1 MNSKISMLHKQGHN
15 VWPNHWSVKIK
26 TKNLN
31 EEKLSK
37 FYIFLREEICK
48 TLASISQ
55 TNSTNLKKFKQIQMT
70 GSMIR

>member
-31 EEKLSK
+31 KEKLSK
-37 FYIFLREEICK
+37 FYIFLPEEICK
-48 TLASISQ
+48 IIASISQ
-55 TNSTNLKKFKQIQMT
+55 TNSTNLKKFKQILMT
-70 GSMIR
+70 GSID